1 MFEGTSRGPNW
12 ELELVGKKTK
22 HGTVVPCFAD
32 SCFDQLPGRSLSLL
46 KRRASCRGACTRC
59 AVTDHTRLVREKH
72 ALTGRANRDR
82 GPSDGVADGRRV
94 AVSRQ
99 SEHIAALRA
108 ACKNCVEQASCRRNG
123 RARRCTAQ
131 SRQSCRE
138 AGVRVGGR

>member
-32 SCFDQLPGRSLSLL
+32 SCFDRSPGRSLSLL
-46 KRRASCRGACTRC
+46 KRRASCRGACTCC

-72 ALTGRANRDR
+72 TLTGRANRDR
-82 GPSDGVADGRRV
+82 GAGDGVADGRRV

-99 SEHIAALRA
+99 SKDISALRA
-108 ACKNCVEQASCRRNG
+108 ACENCVKQASVRRGG
-123 RARRCTAQ
+123 RARCCA
-131 SRQSCRE
+131 
-138 AGVRVGGR
+138 A